1 MSDNVAYMV
10 KLLCFAL
17 MIWAGLAIS
26 LLIGPQTAVLLGA
39 VALLCVYGSMEVL
52 SMLALVFQG
61 AGYNFDSSS
70 VITYI
75 AAGYVVINYLI

>member
-1 MSDNVAYMV
+1 MSDDVVYMV
-10 KLLCFAL
+10 KLFSFAL

-26 LLIGPQTAVLLGA
+26 MWIGPQTTVLLGA

-52 SMLALVFQG
+52 SMLALITQG
-61 AGYNFDSSS
+61 VSYSFDLSS
-70 VITYI
+70 VFAYI